1 TFGYLSALGL
11 GEGWRCWEVGAG
23 SGSVVRWIAAQ
34 VGESGSVLGT
44 DLNLDWIDTDM
55 PRQVELSRHDVTS
68 DEIPS
73 SAYDLIHARLVLI
86 HLPQRDQVIERL
98 VAGQRDTRAGRR
110 GPSAHSICRSTL
122 LVTKDCSGPHGA
134 TWRCRRCV
142 PATSWASSRS

>member
-1 TFGYLSALGL
+1 MAMTDYLLDNVAPETGGRFAGLEACYDESTFGYLSALGL

-23 SGSVVRWIAAQ
+23 GGSVVRWMAAQ

-44 DLNLDWIDTDM
+44 DLNLDWIDVEM

-68 DEIPS
+68 DEILH

-98 VAGQRDTRAGRR
+98 VAALAPGG
-110 GPSAHSICRSTL
+110 
-122 LVTKDCSGPHGA
+122 
-134 TWRCRRCV
+134 
-142 PATSWASSRS
+142 